1 MASPADLSIRRPVAT
16 TMVYLIVITI
26 GIVGLRFLPIDLLPS
41 IEFPRLTVFT
51 SYSNVG
57 PEEMELLITQPVEN
71 AVAGVPNLER
81 VSSNSREGSSWVT
94 LEFSQ
99 GTDLAEAAND
109 VRDAVERVRSAFP
122 EEVDPPRIWK
132 FDPDDVAIVTIAA
145 TSTRDLESL
154 TRVLERE
161 VIRRFEQIEGV
172 GTIEISG
179 GIYQEIRVDL
189 FRDRLRAAGLTP
201 LDVQMAIS
209 RETQMLPGGNVKA
222 GVRDRY
228 VRTMGEYESVEQIQE
243 TVITYVDTAPIR
255 VRDVADVR
263 RDYQDVN
270 QLTELDGT
278 PVIQFN
284 VRKQSGSNTVA
295 VAEAV
300 KVEVGRINLDRSD
313 IQLEVVSDQSTFIQD
328 SIDSVT
334 QSAMWGAL
342 LAIIVLYFF
351 LRNISST
358 IIITLAIPISIIASF
373 ALLYFAGLSLNQMS
387 FGGLALGIG
396 LIIDN
401 AIVVLE
407 NIVRHREEN
416 NRELPDA
423 ASVGTREVM
432 GAVIAATI
440 TTCVI
445 FIPILFMQSV
455 TAQLFLELALVVVF
469 SLVCS
474 LFVALTLVPM
484 LASRFLSA
492 RKRSEGGPRRG
503 QKFHEKFGRFEQW
516 YSSKLE
522 QGLARRYWVF
532 GVSAVLVVGALFL
545 ARTIPVELAP
555 DTDANEISIN
565 LRMDDGTNVAVVQ
578 NYLIELEDIVRQIIP
593 EGAVKNVA
601 TEIRRGR
608 GQIAIAMPD
617 AQDRTVSSYA
627 LADEIRTAV
636 QGSIPGAEITV
647 RAQAGLWILRRLF
660 SGGGS
665 GEQAVQLELRGYDVE
680 QAAIVGRQIGQRME
694 RVAGVTD
701 VRVGG
706 VDDTVPPEQRII
718 LDRDR
723 IAAVGL
729 SVQDVARSIQ
739 LSVGGGRA
747 AQFREGGDELPITV
761 RLRPEDRLTS
771 LDLENVTV
779 RTPEGTAIPV
789 SAVTSQEVA
798 RGVSSIRRING
809 QRVTYIY
816 GELERGMPL
825 GRAVDGIRAEL
836 ADLQMPEGFSIY
848 FGGEYEE
855 QQRTQRD
862 FMIAILLAIAL
873 IYMVMAAQFERFIDP
888 LIVMFSVPLAI
899 VGVVPTLMLTGTTL
913 NMQSLMGLIMLIGIV
928 TNNAIVL
935 VDYVNLIRREQ
946 GLSAERA
953 VIEAGRLRLRP
964 ILMTTVTTILGLLPL
979 AIGWGAG
986 AEIQAPLARTV
997 IGGLGAATL
1006 ITLVLIPVVYV
1017 SVYRVRE
1024 SVAAWLANLRGG
1036 EAGAQPQAVTS

>member
-16 TMVYLIVITI
+16 TMVYLIIITI

-81 VSSNSREGSSWVT
+81 VSSNSREGGSFVT

-109 VRDAVERVRSAFP
+109 VRDAVERVRGAFP
-122 EEVDPPRIWK
+122 DEVDPPRIWK
-132 FDPDDVAIVTIAA
+132 FDPDDVAIVTVAA

-189 FRDRLRAAGLTP
+189 VRDRLRAAGLTP

-228 VRTMGEYESVEQIQE
+228 VRTMGEYESVEQVQE
-243 TVITYVDTAPIR
+243 TVITYVDGAPIR

-270 QLTELDGT
+270 RLTELDGV
-278 PVIQFN
+278 PVVQFD

-300 KVEVGRINLDRSD
+300 KAEIERINRDRSD
-313 IQLEVVSDQSTFIQD
+313 LRLEVVSDQSIFIQD

-396 LIIDN
+396 LIVDN

-416 NRELPDA
+416 NRELAAA
-423 ASVGTREVM
+423 ASVGTREVT

-455 TAQLFLELALVVVF
+455 TALLFLELALVVVF

-492 RKRSEGGPRRG
+492 RKQSDGAPRRG
-503 QKFHEKFGRFEQW
+503 RKFHDKFARFETW
-516 YSSKLE
+516 YSGKLE
-522 QGLARRYWVF
+522 AGLARRYWVF
-532 GVSAVLVVGALFL
+532 GVSGVLVVGALLL
-545 ARTIPVELAP
+545 AGTIPVELAP
-555 DTDANEISIN
+555 ETDANEISIN

-578 NYLIELEDIVRQIIP
+578 HYLAELEEIVREVVPQDAYKSIVSQIW
-593 EGAVKNVA
+593 
-601 TEIRRGR
+601 RGR
-608 GQIAIAMPD
+608 GEIAIAMPD
-617 AQDRTVSSYA
+617 AADRTFSSYA
-627 LADEIRTAV
+627 LADDIRTAV
-636 QGSIPGAEITV
+636 QGSVPGAEITV

-665 GEQAVQLELRGYDVE
+665 GEQAVQLQLRGYDVE
-680 QAAIVGRQIGQRME
+680 QAAVVGRQLGERME
-694 RVAGVTD
+694 RVPGVTD

-706 VDDTVPPEQRII
+706 VDDAVPPEQRII

-729 SVQDVARSIQ
+729 TVQDVARSIQ

-747 AQFREGGDELPITV
+747 AQFREGGDEFPITV
-761 RLRPEDRLTS
+761 RLRPEDRLTT

-779 RTPEGTAIPV
+779 RTPDGTAIPV
-789 SAVTSQEVA
+789 SAVTKQEVA

-816 GELERGMPL
+816 GELERGVPL
-825 GRAVDGIRAEL
+825 GQAVDGIRAEI
-836 ADLQMPEGFSIY
+836 ADLQLPDGFSIY

-862 FMIAILLAIAL
+862 FLIAILLAVAL

-888 LIVMFSVPLAI
+888 LIVMFAVPLAI
-899 VGVVPTLMLTGTTL
+899 VGVVPALLLTGTTL

-935 VDYVNLIRREQ
+935 VDYINLMRREH
-946 GLSAERA
+946 GLSAEQA
-953 VIEAGRLRLRP
+953 VISAGRLRLRP
-964 ILMTTVTTILGLLPL
+964 ILMTTVTTVLGLLPL
-979 AIGWGAG
+979 ATGWGAG

-997 IGGLGAATL
+997 IGGLVASTL

-1024 SVAAWLANLRGG
+1024 SVSAWLANLRGG

>member
-16 TMVYLIVITI
+16 TMVYLIIITI

-81 VSSNSREGSSWVT
+81 VSSNSREGGSFVT

-109 VRDAVERVRSAFP
+109 VRDAVERVRAAFP
-122 EEVDPPRIWK
+122 DEVDPPRIWK
-132 FDPDDVAIVTIAA
+132 FDPDDVAIVTVAA

-189 FRDRLRAAGLTP
+189 VRDRLRAAGLTP

-228 VRTMGEYESVEQIQE
+228 VRTMGEYESVEQVQE
-243 TVITYVDTAPIR
+243 TVITYVDGAPIR

-270 QLTELDGT
+270 RLTELDGV
-278 PVIQFN
+278 PVVQFD

-300 KVEVGRINLDRSD
+300 KAEIERINRDRSD
-313 IQLEVVSDQSTFIQD
+313 LRLEVVSDQSIFIQD

-396 LIIDN
+396 LIVDN

-416 NRELPDA
+416 NRELAAA
-423 ASVGTREVM
+423 ASVGTREVT

-455 TAQLFLELALVVVF
+455 TALLFLELALVVVF

-492 RKRSEGGPRRG
+492 RKQSDGAPRRG
-503 QKFHEKFGRFEQW
+503 RKFHDKFARFETW
-516 YSSKLE
+516 YSGKLE
-522 QGLARRYWVF
+522 AGLARRYWVF
-532 GVSAVLVVGALFL
+532 GVSGVLVVGALLL
-545 ARTIPVELAP
+545 AGTIPVELAP
-555 DTDANEISIN
+555 ETDANEISIN

-578 NYLIELEDIVRQIIP
+578 HYLAELEEIVREVVPQDAYKSIVSQIW
-593 EGAVKNVA
+593 
-601 TEIRRGR
+601 RGR
-608 GQIAIAMPD
+608 GEIAIAMPD
-617 AQDRTVSSYA
+617 AADRTFSSYA
-627 LADEIRTAV
+627 LADDIRTAV
-636 QGSIPGAEITV
+636 QGSVPGAEITV

-665 GEQAVQLELRGYDVE
+665 GEQAVQLQLRGYDVE
-680 QAAIVGRQIGQRME
+680 QAAVVGRQLGERME
-694 RVAGVTD
+694 RVPGVTD

-706 VDDTVPPEQRII
+706 VDDAVPPEQRII

-729 SVQDVARSIQ
+729 TVQDVARSIQ

-747 AQFREGGDELPITV
+747 AQFREGGDEFPITV
-761 RLRPEDRLTS
+761 RLRPEDRLTT

-779 RTPEGTAIPV
+779 RTPDGTAIPV
-789 SAVTSQEVA
+789 SAVTKQEVA

-816 GELERGMPL
+816 GELERGVPL
-825 GRAVDGIRAEL
+825 GQAVDGIRAEI
-836 ADLQMPEGFSIY
+836 ADLQLPEGFSIY

-862 FMIAILLAIAL
+862 FLIAILLAVAL

-888 LIVMFSVPLAI
+888 LIVMFAVPLAI
-899 VGVVPTLMLTGTTL
+899 VGVVPALLLTGTTL

-935 VDYVNLIRREQ
+935 VDYINLMRREH
-946 GLSAERA
+946 GLSAEQA
-953 VIEAGRLRLRP
+953 VISAGRLRLRP
-964 ILMTTVTTILGLLPL
+964 ILMTTVTTVLGLLPL
-979 AIGWGAG
+979 ATGWGAG

-997 IGGLGAATL
+997 IAALVASTL

-1024 SVAAWLANLRGG
+1024 SVSAWLANLRGG